1 MRAAVGES
9 DADARPEPEL
19 VAADLDRSRH
29 RCEQPLGDGGGLGRL
44 GNAREQDRELVAAE
58 PRDGVAGTDERL
70 DAAAELGENVV
81 ADAVAVLVVDRL
93 ELVEVEVDERRLGA
107 LRLADG
113 YRVLELL
120 VEEGT
125 VRKAGE
131 RVEERLLPQLLLRLA
146 LGGDVEDDDAL
157 VADPD
162 DAAVAGR
169 EPVLEAQRLMSAMR
183 ARVGGEDALP
193 VVRVQRADEQVAVV
207 LPLLDRVAQQRLD
220 LRAREDVR
228 ARLVEGVDVD
238 DERELLNE
246 RSVAPLDLAGIRR
259 RLVRSRGRSAAV
271 HSAWIGS

>member
-1 MRAAVGES
+1 M
-9 DADARPEPEL
+9 
-19 VAADLDRSRH
+19 
-29 RCEQPLGDGGGLGRL
+29 
-44 GNAREQDRELVAAE
+44 
-58 PRDGVAGTDERL
+58 
-70 DAAAELGENVV
+70 
-81 ADAVAVLVVDRL
+81 
-93 ELVEVEVDERRLGA
+93 
-107 LRLADG
+107 
-113 YRVLELL
+113 LELL

-146 LGGDVEDDDAL
+146 LGGDVEQVALEVERGPGVVEDDDAL

-271 HSAWIGS
+271 HSPWIGSNAGRRLHPFG